1 MSEDKIKADA
11 IIRVK
16 PEYEVRH
23 NEEPVI
29 KRKKPANKAKKPL
42 RRRESES
49 SDEEPPVMQHHF
61 PRPVV
66 PVIVQDVAPK
76 VNFAELSE
84 AEKEREFWKDITNV
98 KTRGTAYVAKMDEER
113 REYFKNTYFKYY
125 DAMNERLQS
134 DEMFARNGIDS
145 RVTQAS
151 IISYSIGE
159 GQETYNNLYA
169 DLDMY
174 QNLIV
179 IEEYTNFENKLPVD
193 MQH

>member
-1 MSEDKIKADA
+1 MLTAEDKIKADA

-16 PEYEVRH
+16 PEYEVKH
-23 NEEPVI
+23 NEKPGI
-29 KRKKPANKAKKPL
+29 KRKKPANKVKKPL

-49 SDEEPPVMQHHF
+49 SDEEPINPGIVV
-61 PRPVV
+61 PVV

-84 AEKEREFWKDITNV
+84 PEKESEFWKDIINI

-125 DAMNERLQS
+125 DAMNERLRF

-145 RVTQAS
+145 LVTQAS

-159 GQETYNNLYA
+159 GRETYNNLYA